1 MLPEAVQVVVH
12 NGHLTLTGTVT
23 TLFHRAVAEKAVRHI
38 RGLKGVVNRITVGP
52 GATARDVRKEIGRA
66 LHRDATTTGRGI
78 DVTVANGKVTLKGNV
93 VSWHEREAAER
104 AAMHAP
110 GITEV
115 DNQIMVAWLDTAAH
129 DYDEAD

>member
-1 MLPEAVQVVVH
+1 
-12 NGHLTLTGTVT
+12 
-23 TLFHRAVAEKAVRHI
+23 
-38 RGLKGVVNRITVGP
+38 
-52 GATARDVRKEIGRA
+52 
-66 LHRDATTTGRGI
+66 
-78 DVTVANGKVTLKGNV
+78 VTVANGKVTLKGNV